1 MNKKLITVFTP
12 TYNRAHTLH
21 RVYNSIKKQTLQ
33 KRDNVNI
40 FEWIIVDDGSS
51 DNTRELVKRWQ
62 NESEF
67 EIIYF
72 YQENQGKPS
81 ATRKGI
87 ELSRGE
93 LFLICDSD
101 DEFLPDTFEVFIK
114 IWDSFS
120 KEEKEKCAGIG
131 VLCQDQFGN
140 RIGKDYPIE
149 KEFVPIE
156 KSVFGWRDKGL
167 GETWAAIKTQNLKK
181 YFKIPDEAKN
191 LKFIPESFFWNRIA
205 IESKQYSYCLNKVQR
220 IYYVNEGDNIS
231 QNIRQKY
238 PEGFLFEST
247 WFINNYKFIV
257 FSHPVTYLK
266 HFMKYMILSHY
277 MKRNF
282 MKPLNGILLKLIS
295 LILFIPS
302 ILLKDKYIKG
312 GI

>member
-1 MNKKLITVFTP
+1 MNYKITVFTP

-120 KEEKEKCAGIG
+120 KEEKEKCSGIA

-181 YFKIPDEAKN
+181 YFKIPEEAKN
-191 LKFIPESFFWNRIA
+191 LKFIPESFFWSRIA
-205 IESKQYSYCLNKVQR
+205 IESKQYSYPLNKVQR

-231 QNIRQKY
+231 QNVRQKY
-238 PEGFLFEST
+238 PEGFLFESK
-247 WFINNYKFIV
+247 WFVKKYPFIFFKYPKV
-257 FSHPVTYLK
+257 YIK
-266 HFMKYMILSHY
+266 H
-277 MKRNF
+277 
-282 MKPLNGILLKLIS
+282 LLKVIYYG
-295 LILFIPS
+295 
-302 ILLKDKYIKG
+302 LKLYKWIK
-312 GI
+312 I